1 MRETPK
7 KKKEVSKKYVKNG
20 IKNIKWVP
28 LYTGNKPP
36 GIEIKKTVLFKIA
49 SNSKIPRNKAN
60 KGLKYL
66 YCTWKTTR
74 H

>member
-1 MRETPK
+1 M
-7 KKKEVSKKYVKNG
+7 
-20 IKNIKWVP
+20 
-28 LYTGNKPP
+28 GNKRP
-36 GIEIKKTVLFKIA
+36 GTEIKKTVLFKIA
-49 SNSKIPRNKAN
+49 SNSKILRNKAN